1 MSVTAI
7 ASSMA
12 SMNMAHLVIPGQVI
26 ATSSTS
32 NDRNNNSMNDNVDD
46 GFLRGHGT
54 YVESN
59 KEKEEDQLIAS
70 VCGLVHRVNKLIT
83 VIPYCESIYRGNVGD
98 LVIGRI
104 SSVNDKRWTVQ
115 ISASGCTMKDAT
127 MPLSAVHLPGG
138 AQRLRTAQDSLNMR
152 SFLREGDLIC
162 AEVHKVQQMDGSLSL
177 HTRSHRFT
185 KLENGIL
192 IKVPPALIARRKS
205 HVLSLLENQID
216 VLWGV
221 NGNIWLQRK
230 MNGGDNS
237 DKSKDNNATGSS
249 SSSDKVADLQEKMRL
264 EHANTP
270 IDIDIRRMLCRLRN
284 SIECLRMVHTMCTP
298 ENTEIVYHK
307 SLNSNSQSCNN
318 LTMSIPDML
327 LPENILLLT
336 EEFRTT

>member
-1 MSVTAI
+1 MAV
-7 ASSMA
+7 ASSMMA
-12 SMNMAHLVIPGQVI
+12 TNNNMAHLVIPGQVI

-32 NDRNNNSMNDNVDD
+32 SDRHNSNNNTDD

-70 VCGLVHRVNKLIT
+70 VCGMVHRVNKLIT

-104 SSVNDKRWTVQ
+104 TSVNDKRWTIQ
-115 ISASGCTMKDAT
+115 ISTAGCTMKDAS

-162 AEVHKVQQMDGSLSL
+162 AEVHKVQQTDGSLSL

-192 IKVPPALIARRKS
+192 VKVPPALIARRKN
-205 HVLSLLENQID
+205 HVLSLLDNQID
-216 VLWGV
+216 ALWGV

-230 MNGGDNS
+230 MKGGEGDNS
-237 DKSKDNNATGSS
+237 KNSGGSSTADNNI
-249 SSSDKVADLQEKMRL
+249 ADLQEKMRL

-270 IDIDIRRMLCRLRN
+270 IDIDVRRILCRLRN
-284 SIECLRMVHTMCTP
+284 AIECLRMVHTMCTP
-298 ENTEIVYHK
+298 ENTELVYQK
-307 SLNSNSQSCNN
+307 SLSRQCQ
-318 LTMSIPDML
+318 LSIPDML
-327 LPENILLLT
+327 LPENMLLLT
-336 EEFRTT
+336 EEFRTA

>member
-1 MSVTAI
+1 
-7 ASSMA
+7 
-12 SMNMAHLVIPGQVI
+12 
-26 ATSSTS
+26 
-32 NDRNNNSMNDNVDD
+32 
-46 GFLRGHGT
+46 LRGHGT

-115 ISASGCTMKDAT
+115 ISASGCTMKDAN

-205 HVLSLLENQID
+205 HVLSLLDNQID

-230 MNGGDNS
+230 MNGGDSNS
-237 DKSKDNNATGSS
+237 STDRSKDSGGS

-307 SLNSNSQSCNN
+307 SLKSNSMSNSMTN
-318 LTMSIPDML
+318 VAMSIPDML